1 MLGASS
7 ARPLQ
12 SPPGLFCEVR
22 YLVGR
27 CSTLF
32 AWARSCLR
40 NREDILIPWRLFCQ
54 VKYGWPAGAEGPQ
67 SPALHAKLVRAP
79 HPKCG
84 CDVKNSVA
92 GVLVPPCPSGCRI
105 PHIIPALV
113 HGSKSQVWQ
122 RWVDFQ
128 YAIAVPNYGIE
139 TQPRYETP
147 GVVSQWTLANTVST
161 SRLGAVSPQT
171 QPRDL
176 ARPTHSHGGL
186 CSGRSSLSLG
196 RHLTKPWVCDVPRSI
211 AGFFPQSGRAEGL
224 PFVRSGT
231 QISQAPHHKRWL
243 LWYFG
248 RWMICVS

>member
-1 MLGASS
+1 MLQTSFACQLNRLSFIHMQRSPGQWSPWGRRLLGASS

-79 HPKCG
+79 HPECG

-122 RWVDFQ
+122 RWVDTRT
-128 YAIAVPNYGIE
+128 N
-139 TQPRYETP
+139 R
-147 GVVSQWTLANTVST
+147 
-161 SRLGAVSPQT
+161 
-171 QPRDL
+171 
-176 ARPTHSHGGL
+176 
-186 CSGRSSLSLG
+186 GREHQVLS
-196 RHLTKPWVCDVPRSI
+196 
-211 AGFFPQSGRAEGL
+211 
-224 PFVRSGT
+224 RSGLL
-231 QISQAPHHKRWL
+231 QIR
-243 LWYFG
+243 
-248 RWMICVS
+248 

>member
-1 MLGASS
+1 MPKEPRGHFDPMATFLSG
-7 ARPLQ
+7 
-12 SPPGLFCEVR
+12 EVR
-22 YLVGR
+22 V
-27 CSTLF
+27 
-32 AWARSCLR
+32 ARRSGGTSEPR
-40 NREDILIPWRLFCQ
+40 APCQ
-54 VKYGWPAGAEGPQ
+54 VGARTTPR
-67 SPALHAKLVRAP
+67 VRLRCEEFGRRGIGA
-79 HPKCG
+79 
-84 CDVKNSVA
+84 
-92 GVLVPPCPSGCRI
+92 PCPSGCRI

-196 RHLTKPWVCDVPRSI
+196 RHLTKPWVCDARRSI
-211 AGFFPQSGRAEGL
+211 AGFFSPIGPCRRLAL
-224 PFVRSGT
+224 RPFRHT
-231 QISQAPHHKRWL
+231 D
-243 LWYFG
+243 
-248 RWMICVS
+248 